1 MASIKF
7 NVERSIKPACLL
19 SVFGPFGGLHDVL
32 CVGVCVC
39 VCARGGGG
47 SSSKNSGAVI
57 GVATLH
63 HNGPFPTVGRV
74 AELLMAPPT
83 PETKG

>member
-39 VCARGGGG
+39 VCVREEGGGPHR
-47 SSSKNSGAVI
+47 KIPA
-57 GVATLH
+57 L
-63 HNGPFPTVGRV
+63 
-74 AELLMAPPT
+74 
-83 PETKG
+83 